1 MTGEIRAHA
10 RNLEK
15 KKLEREVSSPKTY
28 HPRARFYICYLY
40 LFCLRIQYGGL
51 GIRKRVDFSFTME
64 ISYFLTNASHNVQML
79 LHLK

>member
-15 KKLEREVSSPKTY
+15 KKLEREVSSL
-28 HPRARFYICYLY
+28 ARFYLCYLY

-64 ISYFLTNASHNVQML
+64 ISYFLTNASHNVGS
-79 LHLK
+79 LKFKCSYT